1 MQDFLDIHANAD
13 RQTGG
18 WMDEWMDVPTLH
30 IVSYFAGT
38 DAFMSLHKPLI
49 TLFQTPKSPF
59 YEFTNSFHANL
70 NL

>member
-1 MQDFLDIHANAD
+1 VQDFLDIHANAD

-38 DAFMSLHKPLI
+38 DAFMSLHKPII
-49 TLFQTPKSPF
+49 TLTLQLTPLMSLPTVFMQNISP
-59 YEFTNSFHANL
+59 
-70 NL
+70 